1 MGLEPTT
8 VGLRVQRS
16 TDWASRAEIT
26 LNLEYLKIFNL
37 LEGRRAQSSILFKLY
52 SITMRI
58 RMHHFWSFK
67 RLQLPSRIH
76 EPSRKTKFITQR
88 TPMHHATWVINR
100 VQRTPNSRCSLF
112 DCSGWQTATISNF
125 VQISTA
131 RTPIIEHTHFV
142 RTDRTVRLMSN
153 SVNCEHRTDQTVRT
167 SNGPNSSFWTNCPKK
182 NRPNTSFRANSPNT
196 KNFESFRTGRTSRC
210 SDFGGPW
217 S

>member
-52 SITMRI
+52 SATMRI
-58 RMHHFWSFK
+58 WMHHFGSFK

-76 EPSRKTKFITQR
+76 EPSRETKFFTQR

-112 DCSGWQTATISNF
+112 DCSGWKTATISNF
-125 VQISTA
+125 LEHA
-131 RTPIIEHTHFV
+131 RCVSPKLKIY
-142 RTDRTVRLMSN
+142 DSSN
-153 SVNCEHRTDQTVRT
+153 
-167 SNGPNSSFWTNCPKK
+167 
-182 NRPNTSFRANSPNT
+182 
-196 KNFESFRTGRTSRC
+196 C
-210 SDFGGPW
+210 SCSQACSEKLPQGQLIQYG
-217 S
+217 